1 MAKSISFGE
10 VNLDVEA
17 GRSPQPPKP
26 QPETPFRIA
35 VIGDFSGRAN
45 RAAAGGQQGSR
56 PRPMLVDR
64 DNLDEVMAKLGVRLS
79 LRLAGEA
86 GAQVELRFREIEDF
100 EPDSIYSRAELFRT
114 LRDARRRLADTSE
127 FEKAAAELGLIRPG
141 GEAGP
146 ESGAGTAKESLAAK
160 ESSAGRESPAGGET
174 PTPDVAS
181 LTGGSLLEGALE
193 ATVERTRAASGAGGI
208 SSRRREDDLS
218 EFLRRAVAPYAVA
231 DPHPKQGEVLS
242 RWDQA
247 INDQMRA
254 VLHHPDYQALEA
266 AWRGLHL
273 LTRRLDTGA
282 ELKVYFIDCSKDE
295 LAEDLENCGD
305 LRECRLAKAL
315 TDSQGDWAADP
326 GWALFAGLFRFDAA
340 VADTVLLARMAVVAG
355 YLGAPF
361 VSEAVPGVF
370 GCRDL
375 SATPDPANW
384 KRPAAEAA
392 ESWKALRA
400 MPQSRHLALAAP
412 RFLLRPPYGEETV
425 PAEEF
430 PFEEVSVEDSTNLRH
445 EDFLWGNP
453 AVAIALM
460 LGENFSRHGWDM
472 RPGAVRELDGV
483 PMFLYKQNG
492 EPRQLPCA
500 EAWLGERAAEAMLDY
515 GVLPLLARKD
525 RDAVVL
531 FDLRSLSKGDDALA
545 GPWDS

>member
-17 GRSPQPPKP
+17 GRSRQPPKP
-26 QPETPFRIA
+26 EPETPFRIV
-35 VIGDFSGRAN
+35 VIGDFSGRSN
-45 RAAAGGQQGSR
+45 RAAAAGPQTSR

-64 DNLDEVMAKLGVRLS
+64 DNFDEVMAGLGVRLS
-79 LRLAGEA
+79 LGLGGEA
-86 GAQVELRFREIEDF
+86 GPQVELRFREIEDF
-100 EPDSIYSRAELFRT
+100 EPDSIYASADLFRT

-127 FEKAAAELGLIRPG
+127 FEKAAAELGLIQRG
-141 GEAGP
+141 GQAGP
-146 ESGAGTAKESLAAK
+146 GSGSGAANPSMAA
-160 ESSAGRESPAGGET
+160 RESPAVGEAA
-174 PTPDVAS
+174 TPDVAS

-208 SSRRREDDLS
+208 STRRREDDLS

-231 DPHPKQGEVLS
+231 DPHPKQQEVLE

-247 INDQMRA
+247 ISDQMRA

-266 AWRGLHL
+266 AWRGLYL
-273 LTRRLDTGA
+273 LTRRLDTGT
-282 ELKVYFIDCSKDE
+282 ELKVYLVDCSKDE

-305 LRECRLAKAL
+305 LRQCRLAKAL
-315 TDSQGDWAADP
+315 TDPQGDWAADP
-326 GWALFAGLFRFDAA
+326 GWAVFAGLFRFDAA
-340 VADTVLLARMAVVAG
+340 VSDTVLLARMAVVAG

-361 VSEAVPGVF
+361 VAEAVPSVF
-370 GCRDL
+370 GCPDL
-375 SATPDPANW
+375 STTPDPADW
-384 KRPAAEAA
+384 RRPAAE
-392 ESWKALRA
+392 SWNALRA

-412 RFLLRPPYGEETV
+412 RFLLRPPYGEETL

-430 PFEEVSVEDSTNLRH
+430 PFEEVSVDGATGLRH

-453 AVAIALM
+453 AAAIALM

-483 PMFLYKQNG
+483 SMYLYKQAG

-500 EAWLGERAAEAMLDY
+500 EAWLGERAADAMLDY

-531 FDLRSLSKGDDALA
+531 FDLRSLAAGDEPLA